1 MNRKNPPVVLTI
13 AGSDCSGG
21 AGIQAD
27 LKTMSAF
34 DVYGMSVITAVTA
47 QNTCGVTG
55 VQNITGEMIR
65 LQLEAV
71 MSDIMPDAVKIGML
85 ATADAVEAVADILE
99 KYQPQHVILD
109 PVMVS
114 TSGRSLLE
122 TEGKEQMLRRLFP
135 LAELVT
141 PNIPEAEEI
150 LKAVDGSDKADDGL
164 MENKQVASEM
174 TSSVQITDQSL
185 MEMAAQTIRKRYG
198 CNVLLKGGHM
208 TQAADDL
215 LYQEQAVW
223 FPAERIECNN
233 THGTGCTLSSAIA
246 SALARGYSLKKAV
259 GIAKVYVRSAMSTGL
274 DLGHGNGPLD
284 HNRSISS
291 AVLSQ
296 SDQLSR

>member
-55 VQNITGEMIR
+55 VQNVTGEMIR

-85 ATADAVEAVADILE
+85 ASADAVETVADILE
-99 KYQPQHVILD
+99 KYHVEHVILD

-122 TEGKEQMLRRLFP
+122 AEGREQMLRRLFP

-150 LKAVDGSDKADDGL
+150 LKAIDGSDKADDTLLGN
-164 MENKQVASEM
+164 EQVISKM
-174 TSSVQITDQSL
+174 TSPEQITDQSL
-185 MEMAAQTIRKRYG
+185 MEKAAQTIRQKYG

-223 FPAERIECNN
+223 FPAQRIDCSN
-233 THGTGCTLSSAIA
+233 THGTGCTLSTAIA
-246 SALARGYSLKKAV
+246 SALARGYALEEAV
-259 GIAKVYVRSAMSTGL
+259 GIAKGYVRSAMSTGL

-284 HNRSISS
+284 HNWSISS

-296 SDQLSR
+296 SDQSSR

>member
-47 QNTCGVTG
+47 QNTCGITG
-55 VQNITGEMIR
+55 VQNVTGEMIR

-99 KYQPQHVILD
+99 KYHVEHMILD

-122 TEGKEQMLRRLFP
+122 AEGKEQMLRRLFP

-150 LKAVDGSDKADDGL
+150 LKAVDGSV
-164 MENKQVASEM
+164 ENKQTV
-174 TSSVQITDQSL
+174 SSLQITDQTM
-185 MEMAAQTIRKRYG
+185 MEKAAQVIRQKYG

-208 TQAADDL
+208 TQVADDL
-215 LYQEQAVW
+215 LYQIQAVW
-223 FPAERIECNN
+223 FPAQRIDCTN
-233 THGTGCTLSSAIA
+233 THGNLMYASAATRALGTGC
-246 SALARGYSLKKAV
+246 SLKEAV

-284 HNRSISS
+284 HNSSISS

-296 SDQLSR
+296 SDQSSR

>member
-55 VQNITGEMIR
+55 VQNVTGEMIR

-99 KYQPQHVILD
+99 KYHVEHVILD

-114 TSGRSLLE
+114 TSGRNLLE
-122 TEGKEQMLRRLFP
+122 AEGKEQMLRRLFP

-150 LKAVDGSDKADDGL
+150 LKAVDGSV
-164 MENKQVASEM
+164 ENKRTV
-174 TSSVQITDQSL
+174 SSVQITDQTM
-185 MEMAAQTIRKRYG
+185 MEKAAQEIRQKYG

-215 LYQEQAVW
+215 LYQTQAVW
-223 FPAERIECNN
+223 FPAQRIDCTN

-246 SALARGYSLKKAV
+246 SALARGYSLKEAV

-284 HNRSISS
+284 HNWSISS

-296 SDQLSR
+296 SDQSSR

>member
-55 VQNITGEMIR
+55 VQNVTGEMIR

-99 KYQPQHVILD
+99 KYHVEHVILD

-122 TEGKEQMLRRLFP
+122 AEGKEQMLRRLFP

-150 LKAVDGSDKADDGL
+150 LKAVDGSV
-164 MENKQVASEM
+164 ENKQTV
-174 TSSVQITDQSL
+174 SSVQITDQTM
-185 MEMAAQTIRKRYG
+185 MEKAAQAIRQKYG

-208 TQAADDL
+208 IQAADDL
-215 LYQEQAVW
+215 LYQTQAVW
-223 FPAERIECNN
+223 FPAQRIDGTN

-246 SALARGYSLKKAV
+246 SALARGYSLKEAV

-284 HNRSISS
+284 HNWSISS

-296 SDQLSR
+296 SDQSSR

>member
-55 VQNITGEMIR
+55 VQNVTGEMIR

-99 KYQPQHVILD
+99 KYHVEHVILD

-122 TEGKEQMLRRLFP
+122 AEGKEQMLRRLFP

-150 LKAVDGSDKADDGL
+150 LKAVDGSV
-164 MENKQVASEM
+164 ENKQTV
-174 TSSVQITDQSL
+174 SSVQITDQTM
-185 MEMAAQTIRKRYG
+185 MEKAAQVIRQKYG

-208 TQAADDL
+208 TQVADDL
-215 LYQEQAVW
+215 LYQTQAVW
-223 FPAERIECNN
+223 FPAQRIDCTN

-246 SALARGYSLKKAV
+246 SALARGCSLKEAV

-284 HNRSISS
+284 HNGSISS

-296 SDQLSR
+296 SDQSSR

>member
-55 VQNITGEMIR
+55 VQNVTGEMIR

-99 KYQPQHVILD
+99 KYHVEHVILD

-114 TSGRSLLE
+114 TSGRNLLE
-122 TEGKEQMLRRLFP
+122 AEGKEQMLRRLFP

-150 LKAVDGSDKADDGL
+150 LKAVDGSV
-164 MENKQVASEM
+164 ENKRTV
-174 TSSVQITDQSL
+174 SSVQITDQTM
-185 MEMAAQTIRKRYG
+185 MEKAAQEIRQKYG

-208 TQAADDL
+208 IQAADDL
-215 LYQEQAVW
+215 LYQTQAVW
-223 FPAERIECNN
+223 FSAQRIDCTN

-246 SALARGYSLKKAV
+246 SALARGYSLKEAV
-259 GIAKVYVRSAMSTGL
+259 GIAKIYVRSAMSTGL

-284 HNRSISS
+284 HNWSISS

-296 SDQLSR
+296 SDQSSR

>member
-55 VQNITGEMIR
+55 VQNVTGEMIR

-99 KYQPQHVILD
+99 KYHVEHVILD

-122 TEGKEQMLRRLFP
+122 AEGKEQMLRRLFP

-150 LKAVDGSDKADDGL
+150 LKAVDGSV
-164 MENKQVASEM
+164 ENKRTV
-174 TSSVQITDQSL
+174 SSVQITDQTM
-185 MEMAAQTIRKRYG
+185 MEKAAQAIRQKYG

-208 TQAADDL
+208 IQAADDL
-215 LYQEQAVW
+215 LYQTQAVW
-223 FPAERIECNN
+223 FPAQRIDGTN

-246 SALARGYSLKKAV
+246 SALARGYSLKEAV

-284 HNRSISS
+284 HNWSISS

-296 SDQLSR
+296 SDQSSR

>member
-34 DVYGMSVITAVTA
+34 DVYGMGVITAVTA

-55 VQNITGEMIR
+55 VQNVTGEMIR

-71 MSDIMPDAVKIGML
+71 MSDIMPDTVKIGML

-99 KYQPQHVILD
+99 KYHVEHVILD

-122 TEGKEQMLRRLFP
+122 AEGKEQMLRRLFP

-150 LKAVDGSDKADDGL
+150 LKAVDGSV
-164 MENKQVASEM
+164 ENKQTV
-174 TSSVQITDQSL
+174 SSVQITDQTM
-185 MEMAAQTIRKRYG
+185 MEKAAQAIRQKYG

-215 LYQEQAVW
+215 LYQTQAVW
-223 FPAERIECNN
+223 FPAQRIDCTN

-246 SALARGYSLKKAV
+246 SALARGCSLKEAV

-284 HNRSISS
+284 HNWSISS

-296 SDQLSR
+296 SDQSSR

>member
-1 MNRKNPPVVLTI
+1 MDRKNPPVVLTI

-55 VQNITGEMIR
+55 VQNVTGEMIR

-99 KYQPQHVILD
+99 KYHVEHVILD

-122 TEGKEQMLRRLFP
+122 AEGKEQMLRRLFP

-150 LKAVDGSDKADDGL
+150 LKAVDGSV
-164 MENKQVASEM
+164 ENKQTV
-174 TSSVQITDQSL
+174 SSVQITDQTM
-185 MEMAAQTIRKRYG
+185 MEKAAQVIRQKYG

-208 TQAADDL
+208 TQVADDL
-215 LYQEQAVW
+215 LYQTQAVW
-223 FPAERIECNN
+223 FPAQRIDCTN

-246 SALARGYSLKKAV
+246 SALARGCSLKEAV

-284 HNRSISS
+284 HNWSISS

-296 SDQLSR
+296 SDQSSR

>member
-1 MNRKNPPVVLTI
+1 MTRKNPPVVLTI

-55 VQNITGEMIR
+55 VQNVTGEMIR

-99 KYQPQHVILD
+99 KYHVEHVILD

-122 TEGKEQMLRRLFP
+122 AEGKEQMLRRLFP

-150 LKAVDGSDKADDGL
+150 LKAVDGSV
-164 MENKQVASEM
+164 ENKQTV
-174 TSSVQITDQSL
+174 SSVQITDQTM
-185 MEMAAQTIRKRYG
+185 MEKAAQVIRQKYG

-208 TQAADDL
+208 TQVADDL
-215 LYQEQAVW
+215 LYQTQAVW
-223 FPAERIECNN
+223 FPAQRIDCTN

-246 SALARGYSLKKAV
+246 SALARGCSLKEAV

-284 HNRSISS
+284 HNWSISS

-296 SDQLSR
+296 SDQSSR

>member
-55 VQNITGEMIR
+55 VQNVTGEMIR
-65 LQLEAV
+65 QQLEAV

-99 KYQPQHVILD
+99 KYRPEHVILD

-122 TEGKEQMLRRLFP
+122 AEGKEQMLRRLFP

-150 LKAVDGSDKADDGL
+150 LKEVDGSDDTPS
-164 MENKQVASEM
+164 ENKQVASEM
-174 TSSVQITDQSL
+174 TSSVQIVDQAG
-185 MEMAAQTIRKRYG
+185 MEKAAQVIRQRYG

-215 LYQEQAVW
+215 LYQTQAVW

-246 SALARGYSLKKAV
+246 SALARGYSLKEAV
-259 GIAKVYVRSAMSTGL
+259 GIAKGYVRSAMSTGL

-296 SDQLSR
+296 SDQSSR

>member
-55 VQNITGEMIR
+55 VQNVTGEMIR

-99 KYQPQHVILD
+99 KYHVEHVILD

-122 TEGKEQMLRRLFP
+122 AEGKEQMLRRLFP

-150 LKAVDGSDKADDGL
+150 LKAVDGSV
-164 MENKQVASEM
+164 ENKQMV
-174 TSSVQITDQSL
+174 SSVQITDQTR
-185 MEMAAQTIRKRYG
+185 MEKAAQEIRQKYG

-208 TQAADDL
+208 IQAADDL
-215 LYQEQAVW
+215 LYQTQAVW
-223 FPAERIECNN
+223 FPAQRIDCTN

-246 SALARGYSLKKAV
+246 SALARGYSLKEAV

-284 HNRSISS
+284 HNWSISS

-296 SDQLSR
+296 SDQSSR

>member
-55 VQNITGEMIR
+55 VQNVTGEMIR

-99 KYQPQHVILD
+99 KYHVEHVILD

-122 TEGKEQMLRRLFP
+122 AEGKAQMLRRLFP

-150 LKAVDGSDKADDGL
+150 LKAVDGSV
-164 MENKQVASEM
+164 ENKQTV
-174 TSSVQITDQSL
+174 SSVQITDQTM
-185 MEMAAQTIRKRYG
+185 MEKAAQAIRQKYS

-208 TQAADDL
+208 IQAADDL
-215 LYQEQAVW
+215 LYQTQAVW
-223 FPAERIECNN
+223 FPAQRIDCTN

-246 SALARGYSLKKAV
+246 SALARGYSLKEAV

-284 HNRSISS
+284 HNWSISS

-296 SDQLSR
+296 SDQSSR

>member
-55 VQNITGEMIR
+55 VQNVTGEMIR

-99 KYQPQHVILD
+99 KYHVEHVILD

-122 TEGKEQMLRRLFP
+122 AEGKEQMLRRLFP

-150 LKAVDGSDKADDGL
+150 LKAVDGSV
-164 MENKQVASEM
+164 ENKRTV
-174 TSSVQITDQSL
+174 SSVQITDQTM
-185 MEMAAQTIRKRYG
+185 MEKAAQEIRQKYG

-208 TQAADDL
+208 IQAADDL
-215 LYQEQAVW
+215 LYQTQAVW
-223 FPAERIECNN
+223 FPAQRIDCTN

-246 SALARGYSLKKAV
+246 SALARGYSLEEAV
-259 GIAKVYVRSAMSTGL
+259 GIAKIYVRSAMSTGL

-284 HNRSISS
+284 HNWSISS

-296 SDQLSR
+296 SDQSSR

>member
-55 VQNITGEMIR
+55 VQNVTGEMIR

-99 KYQPQHVILD
+99 KYHVEHVILD

-150 LKAVDGSDKADDGL
+150 LKAVDGSV
-164 MENKQVASEM
+164 ENKQMV
-174 TSSVQITDQSL
+174 SSVQITDQTR
-185 MEMAAQTIRKRYG
+185 MEKAAQEIRQKYG

-208 TQAADDL
+208 IQAADDL
-215 LYQEQAVW
+215 LYQTQAVW
-223 FPAERIECNN
+223 FPAQRIDCTN

-246 SALARGYSLKKAV
+246 SALARGYSLEEAV

-284 HNRSISS
+284 HNWSISS

-296 SDQLSR
+296 SDQSSR

>member
-55 VQNITGEMIR
+55 VQNVTGEMIR

-99 KYQPQHVILD
+99 KYHVEHVILD

-122 TEGKEQMLRRLFP
+122 AEGKEQMLRRLFP
-135 LAELVT
+135 LTELVT

-150 LKAVDGSDKADDGL
+150 LKAVDGSV
-164 MENKQVASEM
+164 ENKRTV
-174 TSSVQITDQSL
+174 SSVQITDQTM
-185 MEMAAQTIRKRYG
+185 MEKAAQEIRQKYG

-208 TQAADDL
+208 IQAADDL
-215 LYQEQAVW
+215 LYQTQAVW
-223 FPAERIECNN
+223 FPAQRIDCTN

-246 SALARGYSLKKAV
+246 SALARGCSLKEAV

-284 HNRSISS
+284 HNWSISS

-296 SDQLSR
+296 SDQSSR

>member
-55 VQNITGEMIR
+55 VQNVTGEMIR

-99 KYQPQHVILD
+99 KYHVEHVILD

-122 TEGKEQMLRRLFP
+122 AEGKEQMLRRLFP

-150 LKAVDGSDKADDGL
+150 LKAVDGSV
-164 MENKQVASEM
+164 ENKRTV
-174 TSSVQITDQSL
+174 SSVQITDQTM
-185 MEMAAQTIRKRYG
+185 MEKVAQAIRQKYG

-208 TQAADDL
+208 IQAADDL
-215 LYQEQAVW
+215 LYQTQAVW
-223 FPAERIECNN
+223 FPAQRIDCTN

-246 SALARGYSLKKAV
+246 SALARGCSLKEAV

-284 HNRSISS
+284 HNWSISS

-296 SDQLSR
+296 SDQSSR

>member
-55 VQNITGEMIR
+55 VQNVTGEMIR

-99 KYQPQHVILD
+99 KYHVEHIILD

-114 TSGRSLLE
+114 TSGRNLLE
-122 TEGKEQMLRRLFP
+122 AEGKEQMLRRLFP

-150 LKAVDGSDKADDGL
+150 LKAVDGSV
-164 MENKQVASEM
+164 ENKQ
-174 TSSVQITDQSL
+174 TISSVQITDQIL
-185 MEMAAQTIRKRYG
+185 MEKAAQAIRQKYG

-215 LYQEQAVW
+215 LYQTQAVW
-223 FPAERIECNN
+223 FPAQRIDCTN

-246 SALARGYSLKKAV
+246 SALARGYSLEEAV

-284 HNRSISS
+284 HNWSISS

-296 SDQLSR
+296 SDQSSR

>member
-55 VQNITGEMIR
+55 VQNVTGEMIR

-99 KYQPQHVILD
+99 KYHVEHVILD

-122 TEGKEQMLRRLFP
+122 AEGKEQMLRRLFP

-150 LKAVDGSDKADDGL
+150 LKAVDGSV
-164 MENKQVASEM
+164 ENKRTV
-174 TSSVQITDQSL
+174 SSVQITDQTM
-185 MEMAAQTIRKRYG
+185 MEKAAQAIRQKYG

-208 TQAADDL
+208 IQAADDL
-215 LYQEQAVW
+215 LYQTQAAW
-223 FPAERIECNN
+223 FPAQRIDCTN

-246 SALARGYSLKKAV
+246 SALARGYSLKEAV

-284 HNRSISS
+284 HNWSISS

-296 SDQLSR
+296 SDQSSR

>member
-55 VQNITGEMIR
+55 VQNVTGEMIR

-99 KYQPQHVILD
+99 KYHVEHVILD

-122 TEGKEQMLRRLFP
+122 AEGKEQMLRRLFP

-150 LKAVDGSDKADDGL
+150 LKAVDGSV
-164 MENKQVASEM
+164 ENKRTV
-174 TSSVQITDQSL
+174 SSVQITDQTM
-185 MEMAAQTIRKRYG
+185 MEKAAQVIRQKYG

-208 TQAADDL
+208 TQVADDL
-215 LYQEQAVW
+215 LYQTQAVW
-223 FPAERIECNN
+223 FPAQRIDCTN

-246 SALARGYSLKKAV
+246 SALARGCSLKEAV

-284 HNRSISS
+284 HNWSISS

-296 SDQLSR
+296 SDQSSR

>member
-71 MSDIMPDAVKIGML
+71 MNDIMPDAVKIGML

-99 KYQPQHVILD
+99 KYQPHHVILD

-122 TEGKEQMLRRLFP
+122 AEGREQMLRRLFP

-150 LKAVDGSDKADDGL
+150 LKVVDGSDKTDDGL

-174 TSSVQITDQSL
+174 TSSVRITDQSL

-246 SALARGYSLKKAV
+246 SALARGYSLKEAV

-284 HNRSISS
+284 HNRSIPS

>member
-55 VQNITGEMIR
+55 VQNVTGEMIR

-99 KYQPQHVILD
+99 KYHVEHVILD

-122 TEGKEQMLRRLFP
+122 AEGKEQMLRRLFP

-150 LKAVDGSDKADDGL
+150 LKAVDGSV
-164 MENKQVASEM
+164 ENKRTV
-174 TSSVQITDQSL
+174 SSVQIIDQTM
-185 MEMAAQTIRKRYG
+185 MEKAAQEIRQKYG

-208 TQAADDL
+208 IQAADDL
-215 LYQEQAVW
+215 LYQTQAVW
-223 FPAERIECNN
+223 FPAQRIDCTN

-246 SALARGYSLKKAV
+246 SALARGCSLKEAV

-284 HNRSISS
+284 HNWSISS

-296 SDQLSR
+296 SDQSSR

>member
-55 VQNITGEMIR
+55 VQNVTGEMIR

-99 KYQPQHVILD
+99 KYHVEHVILD

-122 TEGKEQMLRRLFP
+122 AEGKEQMLRRLFP

-150 LKAVDGSDKADDGL
+150 LKAVDGSV
-164 MENKQVASEM
+164 ENKRTV
-174 TSSVQITDQSL
+174 SSMQITDQTM
-185 MEMAAQTIRKRYG
+185 MEKAAQAIRQKYG

-208 TQAADDL
+208 IQAADDL
-215 LYQEQAVW
+215 LYQTQAAW
-223 FPAERIECNN
+223 FPAQRIDCTN

-246 SALARGYSLKKAV
+246 SALARGCSLKEAV

-284 HNRSISS
+284 HNWSISS

-296 SDQLSR
+296 SDQSSR

>member
-55 VQNITGEMIR
+55 VQNVTGEMIR

-99 KYQPQHVILD
+99 KYHVEHVILD

-122 TEGKEQMLRRLFP
+122 AEGKEQMLRRLFP

-150 LKAVDGSDKADDGL
+150 LKAVDGSV
-164 MENKQVASEM
+164 ENKRTV
-174 TSSVQITDQSL
+174 SSVQITDQTM
-185 MEMAAQTIRKRYG
+185 MEKAAQAIRQKYG

-215 LYQEQAVW
+215 LYQTQAVW
-223 FPAERIECNN
+223 FPAQRIDCTN

-246 SALARGYSLKKAV
+246 SALARGCSLKEAV

-284 HNRSISS
+284 HNWSISS

-296 SDQLSR
+296 SDQSSR

>member
-55 VQNITGEMIR
+55 VQNVTGEMIR

-99 KYQPQHVILD
+99 KYHVEHVILD

-114 TSGRSLLE
+114 TSGRNLLE
-122 TEGKEQMLRRLFP
+122 AEGKEQMLRRLFP

-150 LKAVDGSDKADDGL
+150 LKAVDGSV
-164 MENKQVASEM
+164 ENKRTV
-174 TSSVQITDQSL
+174 SSVQITDQTM
-185 MEMAAQTIRKRYG
+185 MEKAAQEIRQKYG

-208 TQAADDL
+208 IQAADDL
-215 LYQEQAVW
+215 LYQTQAVW
-223 FPAERIECNN
+223 FSAQRIDCTN

-246 SALARGYSLKKAV
+246 SALARGYSLEEAV
-259 GIAKVYVRSAMSTGL
+259 GIAKIYVRSAMSTGL

-284 HNRSISS
+284 HNWSISS

-296 SDQLSR
+296 SDQSSR

>member
-55 VQNITGEMIR
+55 VQNVTGEMIR

-99 KYQPQHVILD
+99 KYHVEHVILD

-114 TSGRSLLE
+114 TSGRNLLE
-122 TEGKEQMLRRLFP
+122 AEGKEQMLRRLFP

-150 LKAVDGSDKADDGL
+150 LKAVDGSV
-164 MENKQVASEM
+164 ENKRTV
-174 TSSVQITDQSL
+174 SSVQITDQTM
-185 MEMAAQTIRKRYG
+185 MEKAAQEIRQKYG

-208 TQAADDL
+208 IQAADDL
-215 LYQEQAVW
+215 LYQTQAVW
-223 FPAERIECNN
+223 FPAQRIDCTN

-246 SALARGYSLKKAV
+246 SALARGYSLKEAV
-259 GIAKVYVRSAMSTGL
+259 GIAKIYVRSAMSTGL

-284 HNRSISS
+284 HNWSILS

-296 SDQLSR
+296 SDQSSR

>member
-55 VQNITGEMIR
+55 VQNVTGEMIR

-99 KYQPQHVILD
+99 KYHVEHVILD

-122 TEGKEQMLRRLFP
+122 AEGKEQMLRRLFP

-150 LKAVDGSDKADDGL
+150 LKAVDGSV
-164 MENKQVASEM
+164 ENKRTV
-174 TSSVQITDQSL
+174 SSVQITDQTM
-185 MEMAAQTIRKRYG
+185 MEKAAQAIRQKYG

-208 TQAADDL
+208 IQAADDL
-215 LYQEQAVW
+215 LYQTQAVW
-223 FPAERIECNN
+223 FPAQRIDCTN

-246 SALARGYSLKKAV
+246 SALARGYSLKEAV

-284 HNRSISS
+284 HNWSISS

-296 SDQLSR
+296 SDQSSR

>member
-55 VQNITGEMIR
+55 GQNVTGEMIR

-99 KYQPQHVILD
+99 KYHVEHVILD

-122 TEGKEQMLRRLFP
+122 AEGKEQMLRRLFP

-150 LKAVDGSDKADDGL
+150 LKAVDGSV
-164 MENKQVASEM
+164 ENKRTV
-174 TSSVQITDQSL
+174 SSVQITDQTM
-185 MEMAAQTIRKRYG
+185 MEKAAQEIRQKYG

-208 TQAADDL
+208 IQAADDL
-215 LYQEQAVW
+215 LYQTQAVW
-223 FPAERIECNN
+223 FPAQRIDCTN

-246 SALARGYSLKKAV
+246 SALARGCSLKEAV

-284 HNRSISS
+284 HNWSISS

-296 SDQLSR
+296 SDQSSR

>member
-55 VQNITGEMIR
+55 VQNVTGEMIR

-99 KYQPQHVILD
+99 KYHVEHVILD

-122 TEGKEQMLRRLFP
+122 AEGKEQMLRRLFP

-141 PNIPEAEEI
+141 PNIPEVEEI
-150 LKAVDGSDKADDGL
+150 LKAVDGSV
-164 MENKQVASEM
+164 ENKQ
-174 TSSVQITDQSL
+174 TISSVQITDQTM
-185 MEMAAQTIRKRYG
+185 MEKAAQAIRQKYG

-208 TQAADDL
+208 IQAADDL
-215 LYQEQAVW
+215 LYQTQAVW
-223 FPAERIECNN
+223 FPAQRIDCTN

-246 SALARGYSLKKAV
+246 SALARGYSLKEAV

-284 HNRSISS
+284 HNWSISS

-296 SDQLSR
+296 SDQSSR

>member
-55 VQNITGEMIR
+55 VQNVTGEMIR

-71 MSDIMPDAVKIGML
+71 MSDIMPDTVKIGML

-99 KYQPQHVILD
+99 KYHVEHVILD

-122 TEGKEQMLRRLFP
+122 AEGKEQMLRRLFP

-150 LKAVDGSDKADDGL
+150 LKAVDGSV
-164 MENKQVASEM
+164 ENKQTV
-174 TSSVQITDQSL
+174 SSVQITDQTM
-185 MEMAAQTIRKRYG
+185 MEEAAQAIRQKYG

-215 LYQEQAVW
+215 LYQTQAVW
-223 FPAERIECNN
+223 FPAQRIDCTN

-246 SALARGYSLKKAV
+246 SALARGCSLKEAV

-284 HNRSISS
+284 HNWSISS

-296 SDQLSR
+296 SDQSSR

>member
-55 VQNITGEMIR
+55 VQNVTGEMIR

-99 KYQPQHVILD
+99 KYHVEHVILD

-122 TEGKEQMLRRLFP
+122 AEGKEQMLRRLFP

-150 LKAVDGSDKADDGL
+150 LKAVDGSV
-164 MENKQVASEM
+164 ENKQTV
-174 TSSVQITDQSL
+174 SSVQITDQTM
-185 MEMAAQTIRKRYG
+185 MEKAAQVIRQKYG

-208 TQAADDL
+208 TQVADDL
-215 LYQEQAVW
+215 LYQTQAVW
-223 FPAERIECNN
+223 FPAQRIDCTN
-233 THGTGCTLSSAIA
+233 THGTGCTRSSAIA
-246 SALARGYSLKKAV
+246 SALARGCSLKEAV

-284 HNRSISS
+284 HNWSISS

-296 SDQLSR
+296 SDQSSR

>member
-55 VQNITGEMIR
+55 VQNVTGEMIR

-99 KYQPQHVILD
+99 KYHVEHVILD

-122 TEGKEQMLRRLFP
+122 AEGKEQMLRRLFP

-150 LKAVDGSDKADDGL
+150 LKAVDGSV
-164 MENKQVASEM
+164 ENKQTV
-174 TSSVQITDQSL
+174 SSVQITDQTM
-185 MEMAAQTIRKRYG
+185 MEKAAQAIRQKYG

-208 TQAADDL
+208 IQAADDL
-215 LYQEQAVW
+215 LYQTQAVW
-223 FPAERIECNN
+223 FPAQRIDCTN

-246 SALARGYSLKKAV
+246 SALARGYSLKEAV

-284 HNRSISS
+284 HNWSISS

-296 SDQLSR
+296 SDQSSR

>member
-47 QNTCGVTG
+47 QNTYGVTG
-55 VQNITGEMIR
+55 VQNVTGEMIR

-99 KYQPQHVILD
+99 KYHVEHVILD

-122 TEGKEQMLRRLFP
+122 AEGKEQMLRRLFP

-150 LKAVDGSDKADDGL
+150 LKAVDGSV
-164 MENKQVASEM
+164 ENKRTV
-174 TSSVQITDQSL
+174 SSVQITDQTM
-185 MEMAAQTIRKRYG
+185 MEKAAQAIRQKYG

-208 TQAADDL
+208 IQAADDL
-215 LYQEQAVW
+215 LYQTQAVW
-223 FPAERIECNN
+223 FPAQRIDCTN

-246 SALARGYSLKKAV
+246 SALARGCSLKEAV

-284 HNRSISS
+284 HNWSISS

-296 SDQLSR
+296 SDQSSR

>member
-55 VQNITGEMIR
+55 VQNVTGEMIR

-99 KYQPQHVILD
+99 KYHVEHVILD

-122 TEGKEQMLRRLFP
+122 AEGKEQMLRRLFP

-150 LKAVDGSDKADDGL
+150 LKAVDGSV
-164 MENKQVASEM
+164 ENKQTV
-174 TSSVQITDQSL
+174 SSVQITDQTM
-185 MEMAAQTIRKRYG
+185 MEKAAQVIRQKYG

-208 TQAADDL
+208 TQVADDL
-215 LYQEQAVW
+215 LYQIQAVW
-223 FPAERIECNN
+223 FPAQRIDCTN

-246 SALARGYSLKKAV
+246 SALARGCSLKEAV

-284 HNRSISS
+284 HNWSISS
-291 AVLSQ
+291 AVLSK
-296 SDQLSR
+296 SDQSSR

>member
-55 VQNITGEMIR
+55 VQNVTGEMIR

-99 KYQPQHVILD
+99 KYHVEHVILD

-122 TEGKEQMLRRLFP
+122 AEGKEQMLRRLFP

-150 LKAVDGSDKADDGL
+150 LKAVDGSV
-164 MENKQVASEM
+164 ENKRTV
-174 TSSVQITDQSL
+174 SSVQITDQTM
-185 MEMAAQTIRKRYG
+185 MEKAAQEIRQKYG

-208 TQAADDL
+208 IQAADDL
-215 LYQEQAVW
+215 LYQTQAVW
-223 FPAERIECNN
+223 FPAQRIDCTN

-246 SALARGYSLKKAV
+246 SALARGYSLKEAV

-296 SDQLSR
+296 SDQSSR

>member
-55 VQNITGEMIR
+55 VQNVTGEMIR

-99 KYQPQHVILD
+99 KYHVEHVILD

-122 TEGKEQMLRRLFP
+122 AEGKEQMLRRLFP

-150 LKAVDGSDKADDGL
+150 LKAVDGSV
-164 MENKQVASEM
+164 ENKQ
-174 TSSVQITDQSL
+174 TISSVQITDQTM
-185 MEMAAQTIRKRYG
+185 MEKAAQAIRQKYG

-208 TQAADDL
+208 IQAADDL
-215 LYQEQAVW
+215 LYQTQAVW
-223 FPAERIECNN
+223 FPAQRIDCTN

-246 SALARGYSLKKAV
+246 SALARGYSLKEAV
-259 GIAKVYVRSAMSTGL
+259 GIAKIYVRSAMSTGL

-284 HNRSISS
+284 HNWSISS

-296 SDQLSR
+296 SDQSSR

>member
-55 VQNITGEMIR
+55 VQNVTGEMIR

-99 KYQPQHVILD
+99 KYHVEHVIVD

-114 TSGRSLLE
+114 TSGRNLLE
-122 TEGKEQMLRRLFP
+122 AEGKEQMLRRLFP

-150 LKAVDGSDKADDGL
+150 LKAVDGSV
-164 MENKQVASEM
+164 ENKQTV
-174 TSSVQITDQSL
+174 SSVQITDQTM
-185 MEMAAQTIRKRYG
+185 MEKAAQAIRQKYG

-208 TQAADDL
+208 IQAADDL
-215 LYQEQAVW
+215 LYQTQAVW
-223 FPAERIECNN
+223 FPAQRIDCTN

-246 SALARGYSLKKAV
+246 SALARGYSLKEAV

-284 HNRSISS
+284 HNWSISS

-296 SDQLSR
+296 SDQSSR